1 LLSKGVPFQAD
12 SRYHSV
18 SMPNRLKDI
27 PSTTGLAMQSMPSE
41 SEKSDMK
48 RSAKPIRTHLSR
60 RQRARQKTVAILPS
74 MLTLGNLLCG
84 FTSVFLASRPVTTEL
99 PWGWTPLT
107 FAGVF
112 VFLGMVFDAFDGSVA
127 RLTHNTSELGEQLD
141 SMADMVT
148 FGVAPAFIVIQLIG
162 VNAPFIAERSDAY
175 LDRIA
180 MVIAGIYICCVALRL
195 ARFNT
200 ELDEPD
206 ESDHMSFK
214 GLPSPGAAGTVV
226 SLILLHQHMFTRLD
240 AQNWAIRAT
249 ALSMVAIMLLVA
261 LAMVSNLRYPHFAN
275 RYFRG
280 RVRFGKFAMMLIL
293 GMLLFIAPQQSMAGA
308 FVVYSL
314 FTPTIWV
321 LNRIMKKNT
330 VIDLAQSEQDKSA
343 KQIG

>member
-1 LLSKGVPFQAD
+1 MT
-12 SRYHSV
+12 H
-18 SMPNRLKDI
+18 RLKDLLVE
-27 PSTTGLAMQSMPSE
+27 PAQRPTE
-41 SEKSDMK
+41 SA
-48 RSAKPIRTHLSR
+48 AKPQKDAMKHTRKPVTTHLSR

-84 FTSVFLASRPVTTEL
+84 FSSVFLASRPESMDL

-148 FGVAPAFIVIQLIG
+148 FGVAPAFIVVQLIG
-162 VNAPFIAERSDAY
+162 VDVPFISEVSDAY
-175 LDRIA
+175 LDRAA
-180 MVIAGIYICCVALRL
+180 MVIAGIYVCCVALRL

-206 ESDHMSFK
+206 EADHMSFK

-226 SLILLHQHMFTRLD
+226 SLILLHQHFFAHLD
-240 AQNWAIRAT
+240 EHHLFIRAT
-249 ALSMVAIMLLVA
+249 AVSMVGIMLLVA
-261 LAMVSNLRYPHFAN
+261 LAMVSNLRYPHFVN

-280 RVRFGKFAMMLIL
+280 RAKFGKFALALMLV
-293 GMLLFIAPQQSMAGA
+293 MLLFIWPQHSIAGA
-308 FVVYSL
+308 FVVYAL
-314 FTPTIWV
+314 FTPVTW
-321 LNRIMKKNT
+321 LLGHMMRKKNKPQIAT
-330 VIDLAQSEQDKSA
+330 EAAGQSDHDGE
-343 KQIG
+343 

>member
-1 LLSKGVPFQAD
+1 
-12 SRYHSV
+12 
-18 SMPNRLKDI
+18 
-27 PSTTGLAMQSMPSE
+27 
-41 SEKSDMK
+41 MK
-48 RSAKPIRTHLSR
+48 RSAKPVRTHLSR

-112 VFLGMVFDAFDGSVA
+112 VFLGMLFDAFDGSVA

-162 VNAPFIAERSDAY
+162 VNAPFISERSDAY
-175 LDRIA
+175 LDRIT

-200 ELDEPD
+200 ELDEPG

-226 SLILLHQHMFTRLD
+226 SLILLHQHLFNKQGDSLD
-240 AQNWAIRAT
+240 WAVRST
-249 ALSMVAIMLLVA
+249 AVSMVAIMLLVA
-261 LAMVSNLRYPHFAN
+261 LAMVSNLRYPHFVN

-293 GMLLFIAPQQSMAGA
+293 IMLLFVRPQLSIAGA
-308 FVVYSL
+308 FVLYAL
-314 FTPTIWV
+314 FTPIVWV
-321 LNRIMKKNT
+321 LRRITSKRQT
-330 VIDLAQSEQDKSA
+330 QPVTEQGDDSVDRL
-343 KQIG
+343 

>member
-1 LLSKGVPFQAD
+1 
-12 SRYHSV
+12 
-18 SMPNRLKDI
+18 
-27 PSTTGLAMQSMPSE
+27 
-41 SEKSDMK
+41 MK
-48 RSAKPIRTHLSR
+48 RSAKPVRTHLSR

-84 FTSVFLASRPVTTEL
+84 FTCVFLASRPVTTDL

-112 VFLGMVFDAFDGSVA
+112 VFMGMLFDAFDGSVA

-148 FGVAPAFIVIQLIG
+148 FGVAPAFMVIQLIG
-162 VNAPFIAERSDAY
+162 VNAPFVSERSDAY
-175 LDRIA
+175 LDRVA
-180 MVIAGIYICCVALRL
+180 MVIAGIYVCCVALRL

-200 ELDEPD
+200 ELDEPG

-226 SLILLHQHMFTRLD
+226 SLILLHQHLFARLD
-240 AQNWAIRAT
+240 PQNWAIRTT

-261 LAMVSNLRYPHFAN
+261 LAMVSNLRYPHFVN

-293 GMLLFIAPQQSMAGA
+293 IMLLFVAPMHSVAGG
-308 FVVYSL
+308 FVVYAL
-314 FTPTIWV
+314 FTPIVWV
-321 LNRIMKKNT
+321 LNQIRHKKNKT
-330 VIDLAQSEQDKSA
+330 VIATASESDSVDVM
-343 KQIG
+343 